1 MVSSKNP
8 WKIANNPLFKW
19 VFNWPTGGGGKKNR
33 QKERRLMKG
42 FNIAP
47 PGSTGSLAPV
57 AEFSTSL
64 DNYDNQHEI
73 LSSTL
78 STLFTPNF
86 MHKRQQSQAGSGGGG
101 SESPTTPTAP
111 QGTQGAAMTASS
123 QVTKYNKSALKPYNK
138 RIAGHK
144 KRWGMCIYCTI

>member
-1 MVSSKNP
+1 
-8 WKIANNPLFKW
+8 
-19 VFNWPTGGGGKKNR
+19 
-33 QKERRLMKG
+33 MKG

-47 PGSTGSLAPV
+47 PGSTSSLAPV

-86 MHKRQQSQAGSGGGG
+86 IHRRQNTTGGIGG
-101 SESPTTPTAP
+101 AESPTTPTQSP
-111 QGTQGAAMTASS
+111 AAATPATAA
-123 QVTKYNKSALKPYNK
+123 TKYNKTTLKYNK

-144 KRWGMCIYCTI
+144 KRWGKLSILSNICIYLIPYYNHLAYL

>member
-1 MVSSKNP
+1 
-8 WKIANNPLFKW
+8 
-19 VFNWPTGGGGKKNR
+19 
-33 QKERRLMKG
+33 MKG

-64 DNYDNQHEI
+64 DNFDNQHEI

-78 STLFTPNF
+78 STLFTNNF
-86 MHKRQQSQAGSGGGG
+86 MHKKTSCCVNGVCTAVLNGGVCEKELPTQVT
-101 SESPTTPTAP
+101 SSLQTTP
-111 QGTQGAAMTASS
+111 
-123 QVTKYNKSALKPYNK
+123 KYNKSTLKPYNK

-144 KRWGMCIYCTI
+144 KRWGENIKSN

>member
-1 MVSSKNP
+1 M
-8 WKIANNPLFKW
+8 L
-19 VFNWPTGGGGKKNR
+19 GGGGKKNR

-47 PGSTGSLAPV
+47 PGSTSSLAPV

-64 DNYDNQHEI
+64 DNYDNQNEI
-73 LSSTL
+73 LSSTI

-86 MHKRQQSQAGSGGGG
+86 IHRRQNTTAGQVG
-101 SESPTTPTAP
+101 SESPTSPTPPPTQSTA
-111 QGTQGAAMTASS
+111 TASP
-123 QVTKYNKSALKPYNK
+123 VTVTTKYNKSTLKYNK

-144 KRWGMCIYCTI
+144 KRWGKCP

>member
-1 MVSSKNP
+1 MLS
-8 WKIANNPLFKW
+8 
-19 VFNWPTGGGGKKNR
+19 TGGGGKKNR

-47 PGSTGSLAPV
+47 PGSTSSLAPV

-64 DNYDNQHEI
+64 DNFDSQHEI

-78 STLFTPNF
+78 SNLFNSNF
-86 MHKRQQSQAGSGGGG
+86 IQKNHQNGHTSGK
-101 SESPTTPTAP
+101 ESPTN
-111 QGTQGAAMTASS
+111 GTTTTTTTTIQTT
-123 QVTKYNKSALKPYNK
+123 TKYNKSALKPHNK

-144 KRWGMCIYCTI
+144 KRWGK

>member
-1 MVSSKNP
+1 
-8 WKIANNPLFKW
+8 
-19 VFNWPTGGGGKKNR
+19 
-33 QKERRLMKG
+33 MKG

-86 MHKRQQSQAGSGGGG
+86 MHRRQHTTCETVVGV
-101 SESPTTPTAP
+101 ESPTTPTQSTVATP
-111 QGTQGAAMTASS
+111 TPPVA
-123 QVTKYNKSALKPYNK
+123 TKYNKSTLKYNK

-144 KRWGMCIYCTI
+144 KRWG